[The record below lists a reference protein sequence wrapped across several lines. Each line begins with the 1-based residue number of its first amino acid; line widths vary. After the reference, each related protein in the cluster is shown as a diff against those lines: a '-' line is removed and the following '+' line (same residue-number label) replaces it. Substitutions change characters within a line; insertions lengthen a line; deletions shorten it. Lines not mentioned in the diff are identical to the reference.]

1 MTPHSWGKG
10 FWNVKVIC
18 AVISG
23 VALVVAAFIGVAHHY
38 LLKGEDS
45 AKEDDRPVP
54 LLEEELS
61 DVNIYLSKTD
71 VNRVRGFLRNDS
83 AYQALANDCLALL
96 KGKQLISP
104 VPLDVINGRYKNE
117 FGLKGNAYIAADRY
131 DASGKLGRAIY
142 EAWKETQP
150 PGRPEKGFGEI
161 VVPVSG

>member
-1 MTPHSWGKG
+1 MKGERGEDRRQRTEEGRGLKG

-23 VALVVAAFIGVAHHY
+23 VALIVAACIGVAHRY
-38 LLKGEDS
+38 LLEGV
-45 AKEDDRPVP
+45 DDGQVPVP
-54 LLEEELS
+54 LLEEQLS

-71 VNRVRGFLRNDS
+71 VNRVRGYLRNDP
-83 AYQALANDCLALL
+83 AYQALANDCLAL
-96 KGKQLISP
+96 
-104 VPLDVINGRYKNE
+104 
-117 FGLKGNAYIAADRY
+117 LKGNAYIAADRY

-150 PGRPEKGFGEI
+150 PGRPEKGFGDI